1 MPALSGGMKS
11 RWSSIIDDR
20 VEIKDRVAF
29 LRGHARSHRITAALN
44 GCAVPVGAG
53 EPAKGRAAAPKMAE

>member
-20 VEIKDRVAF
+20 VEITDRVAF
-29 LRGHARSHRITAALN
+29 FAGMPAPTESLLPATAALYL
-44 GCAVPVGAG
+44 
-53 EPAKGRAAAPKMAE
+53 